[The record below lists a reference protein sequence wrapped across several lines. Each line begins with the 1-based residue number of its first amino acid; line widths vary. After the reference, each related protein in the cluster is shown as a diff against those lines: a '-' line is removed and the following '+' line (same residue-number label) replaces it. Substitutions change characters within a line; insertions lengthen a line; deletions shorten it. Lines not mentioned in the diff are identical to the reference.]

1 MANTYLITGA
11 SSDVGTA
18 LIRRIAKA
26 GDVVIAQG
34 SGDLEKLTAL
44 QPQLPCTLAAYDV
57 DLTDSAALTAFLAD
71 VRAQYGTPT
80 HIVHFPALRMINT
93 KFKKFDEERFLLDMN
108 VQVLSAIRICKEF
121 LPDMAKAKRGRVLFM
136 LTSYIIGLPPK
147 NATAY
152 IVAKNALRGLA
163 QSLATEYAPSG
174 ITVNC
179 VAPYMMETKFLSDTP
194 DLVVQASAEANPMKR
209 NAHVED
215 VVPAIDFLLSDEAG
229 FITGAVL
236 PITGGA
242 TY

>member
-1 MANTYLITGA
+1 MATYLITGA

-18 LIRRIAKA
+18 LIRRVYKS
-26 GDVVIAQG
+26 GDTIIAQG
-34 SGDLEKLTAL
+34 SGDIEKLRAL
-44 QPQLPCTLAAYDV
+44 ETEMNGAVHPYDV
-57 DLTDSAALTAFLAD
+57 DLTSTEAMDAFVAEIREKFD
-71 VRAQYGTPT
+71 TPT
-80 HIVHFPALRMINT
+80 HFIHLPALRMVNT
-93 KFKKFDEERFLLDMN
+93 RFKNFDEERFLLDMN
-108 VQVLSAIRICKEF
+108 VQVLSALHICKSI
-121 LPDMAKAKRGRVLFM
+121 LPAMAKAKTGRVLFM

-194 DLVVQASAEANPMKR
+194 DLIVEASAAANPMKR
-209 NAHVED
+209 NAQVSD
-215 VVPAIDFLLSDEAG
+215 VVPAMAFLLSEEAG

-242 TY
+242 AY

>member
-1 MANTYLITGA
+1 MATYLITGA

-18 LIRRIAKA
+18 LIRRVYKP
-26 GDVVIAQG
+26 GDTIIAQG
-34 SGDLEKLTAL
+34 SGDIEKLRAL
-44 QPQLPCTLAAYDV
+44 AEETNGGVHPYDV
-57 DLTDSAALTAFLAD
+57 DLTSTEAMDAFVAEIREKFD
-71 VRAQYGTPT
+71 IPT
-80 HIVHFPALRMINT
+80 HFVHLPALRMVNT
-93 KFKKFDEERFLLDMN
+93 KFKNFDEERFLLDMN
-108 VQVLSAIRICKEF
+108 VQVLSALHICKAI
-121 LPDMAKAKRGRVLFM
+121 LPAMAKAKTGRVLFM

-163 QSLATEYAPSG
+163 QSLATEYAASG

-194 DLVVQASAEANPMKR
+194 DLIVEASAAANPMKR
-209 NAHVED
+209 NAQVTD
-215 VVPAIDFLLSDEAG
+215 VVPAMAFLLSEEAG

-242 TY
+242 AY

>member
-1 MANTYLITGA
+1 MATYLITGA

-18 LIRRIAKA
+18 LIRRVYKS
-26 GDVVIAQG
+26 GDTIIAQG
-34 SGDLEKLTAL
+34 SGDIEKLRAL
-44 QPQLPCTLAAYDV
+44 AEETNGAVHPYDV
-57 DLTDSAALTAFLAD
+57 DLTSTEAMDTFVAEIREKFD
-71 VRAQYGTPT
+71 TPT
-80 HIVHFPALRMINT
+80 HFVHLPALRMVNT
-93 KFKKFDEERFLLDMN
+93 KFKNFDEERFLLDMN
-108 VQVLSAIRICKEF
+108 VQVLSALHICKAI
-121 LPDMAKAKRGRVLFM
+121 LPAMAKAKTGRVLFM

-163 QSLATEYAPSG
+163 QSLATEYAASG

-194 DLVVQASAEANPMKR
+194 DLIVEASAAANPMKR
-209 NAHVED
+209 NAQVTD
-215 VVPAIDFLLSDEAG
+215 VVPAMAFLLSEEAG

-242 TY
+242 AY